1 MTQATETM
9 SEQDKAII
17 TMIRDFVKREVEPA
31 ALEMENKDIYPF
43 ALVERMK
50 SLGLFGCTI
59 SEQYG
64 GLGLR
69 VTTYARVIEEICK
82 GWMSVSG
89 IINAHLIMAY
99 IVEHFAT
106 EDQKRQWLPKMATGE
121 TRGGF
126 ALTEPDCGSDV
137 SAIRTFAV
145 KHGDHYV
152 VNGNKMMT
160 TNGEHGTTFL
170 VLVKTDREVQPP
182 HRGLSA
188 FIMTKGNGFR
198 HGRHLDKLGYR
209 GVDTSEL
216 IFEDF
221 RVPAGNLIGKKEGQ
235 GFKYVMNGLELGR
248 INVASRAVGV
258 ATAAFE
264 KAIAYALQRKTFG
277 VPIAEHQAIQLKL
290 ADMYTR
296 IEASRLL
303 VRQAAEKKDR
313 GERCDL
319 EAGMAKLFASETCGF
334 VALEAMRIHGGYG
347 FFKDYTVERYYRD
360 APLMIIGEGTNE
372 IQRLV
377 IARNLLQLY
386 QAGA

>member
-1 MTQATETM
+1 MQSAAM
-9 SEQDKAII
+9 PEQDTAII

-31 ALEMENKDIYPF
+31 AAEMENRDIYPT
-43 ALVERMK
+43 ALVEKMK

-59 SEQYG
+59 SEKHG
-64 GLGLR
+64 GMGLR
-69 VTTYARVIEEICK
+69 ISTYAKVIEEISK

-99 IVEHFAT
+99 IVENFGT
-106 EDQKRQWLPKMATGE
+106 EDQKKHWLPAMARGE
-121 TRGGF
+121 KRGGF

-137 SAIRTFAV
+137 AAIQSYAV
-145 KHGDHYV
+145 RHGDHYI

-160 TNGEHGTTFL
+160 TNGEQGTTFL
-170 VLVKTDREVQPP
+170 VLVKTDRQIQPR

-188 FIMTKGNGFR
+188 FIMVKGPGFR

-209 GVDTSEL
+209 GIDTSEL

-221 RVPAGNLIGKKEGQ
+221 KVPAENLVGKQEGQ
-235 GFKYVMNGLELGR
+235 GFKQVMNGLELGR

-264 KAIAYALQRKTFG
+264 KAIAYSQQRKTFG

-303 VRQAAEKKDR
+303 VQQAARKKDA

-334 VALEAMRIHGGYG
+334 VTLEAMRVHGGYG

-372 IQRLV
+372 IQRIV
-377 IARNLLQLY
+377 ISRNLLQKYPL
-386 QAGA
+386 GK

>member
-1 MTQATETM
+1 MTPATETM

-31 ALEMENKDIYPF
+31 ALEMENKDVYPF

-64 GLGLR
+64 GMGLS

-106 EDQKRQWLPKMATGE
+106 EDQKRRWLPNMATGE

-170 VLVKTDREVQPP
+170 VLVTTDREIQPP
-182 HRGLSA
+182 HKGLSA

-221 RVPAGNLIGKKEGQ
+221 RVPADGLIGKKEGQ

-264 KAIAYALQRKTFG
+264 KAIAYAQQRKTFG

-334 VALEAMRIHGGYG
+334 VSLEAMRIHGGYG

-360 APLMIIGEGTNE
+360 APLMMIGEGTNE

>member
-1 MTQATETM
+1 MTPATETM

-31 ALEMENKDIYPF
+31 ALEMENKDVYPF

-64 GLGLR
+64 GMGLS
-69 VTTYARVIEEICK
+69 VTTYVRVIEEICK

-99 IVEHFAT
+99 IVEQFAT
-106 EDQKRQWLPKMATGE
+106 EDQKRRWLPNMATGE

-170 VLVKTDREVQPP
+170 VLVKTDREIQPP
-182 HRGLSA
+182 HKGLSA

-221 RVPAGNLIGKKEGQ
+221 RVPADGLIGKKEGQ

-264 KAIAYALQRKTFG
+264 KAIAYAQQRKTFG

-334 VALEAMRIHGGYG
+334 VSLEAMRIHGGYG

-360 APLMIIGEGTNE
+360 APLMMIGEGTNE